1 MRIALSGTHR
11 TGKSTLAEDLA
22 DLLRDHILIGEPYH
36 DMAEDGYPFSH
47 PPSLDDFE
55 AQLEHSLV
63 SLTDRAPNVLFDRCP
78 VDFLGYLA
86 THDDA
91 GRFDVDAWLPRVR
104 AAVRTLD
111 LVVFV
116 PIEAID
122 RIVSSASD
130 DDERSRTKVDE
141 ELRRIWLD
149 NPFGLTADVLEV
161 EGPAHQRV
169 RTVMERVRRD
179 ADSGN

>member
-1 MRIALSGTHR
+1 MRIAISGTHR
-11 TGKSTLAEDLA
+11 AGKSTLAEDLA
-22 DLLRDHILIGEPYH
+22 ALLPDHTLIGEPYH

-63 SLTDRAPNVLFDRCP
+63 SLNHREPNVLFDRCP

-91 GRFDVDAWLPRVR
+91 GRFDADAWLPRVR

-116 PIEAID
+116 PIEAVD
-122 RIVSSASD
+122 LIVLSASD

-149 NPFGLTADVLEV
+149 DPFGLAIDVIEV
-161 EGPAHQRV
+161 EGTAHRRV
-169 RTVMERVRRD
+169 KAVMERIR
-179 ADSGN
+179 SGSRSS

>member
-1 MRIALSGTHR
+1 MRIAISGTHR
-11 TGKSTLAEDLA
+11 TGKSTLAEDLTA
-22 DLLRDHILIGEPYH
+22 LLRDHILIGEPYH

-63 SLTDRAPNVLFDRCP
+63 SVTDRAPNVLFDRCP

-111 LVVFV
+111 WSCSPPSKPSTASCL
-116 PIEAID
+116 PRQTMTTARARKWTKSCDESGWTIP
-122 RIVSSASD
+122 SA
-130 DDERSRTKVDE
+130 
-141 ELRRIWLD
+141 
-149 NPFGLTADVLEV
+149 
-161 EGPAHQRV
+161 
-169 RTVMERVRRD
+169 
-179 ADSGN
+179 

>member
-1 MRIALSGTHR
+1 MRIAISGTHR
-11 TGKSTLAEDLA
+11 AGKSTLAEDLA
-22 DLLRDHILIGEPYH
+22 ALLRDHLLIGEPYH

-55 AQLEHSLV
+55 AQLEHSLL
-63 SLTDRAPNVLFDRCP
+63 SLNDREPNVIFDRCP

-86 THDDA
+86 THDDSA
-91 GRFDVDAWLPRVR
+91 RFDADVWLPRVR

-116 PIEAID
+116 PIEAVD
-122 RIVSSASD
+122 LIVLSASD
-130 DDERSRTKVDE
+130 DDGRSRANVDE

-149 NPFGLTADVLEV
+149 DPFDQKVDVLEV
-161 EGPAHQRV
+161 EGTPHRRV
-169 RTVMERVRRD
+169 KAVMERIRI
-179 ADSGN
+179 GC